1 MKTLLYSIMLIAGIG
16 TAQAQEFN
24 KQLSAA
30 RTAYSAKK
38 LEESR
43 FAMQQ
48 MMQELNIIAGKEVLK
63 LLPAK
68 LEALN
73 SNPANDNVSGASG
86 FAGVV
91 IHRDYGTGA
100 KTAVVDIIGNSPL
113 MASINAI
120 LSLPFVASAGGNQKV
135 IKLEGY
141 KALLQKNTDTET
153 NKISYEIQLPL
164 NSSLLTLKAENSTED
179 EIKKFAAS
187 IPVSQLAKT
196 LQ

>member
-1 MKTLLYSIMLIAGIG
+1 MKTLLYSIILIAGIG
-16 TAQAQEFN
+16 TAQAQDFN

-48 MMQELNIIAGKEVLK
+48 MMQELDIIAGKEVLK

-73 SNPANDNVSGASG
+73 SNPANDNVGGASG

-100 KTAVVDIIGNSPL
+100 KTAEVDIIGNSPL

-120 LSLPFVASAGGNQKV
+120 LSLPFVASSGNQKV

-141 KALLQKNTDTET
+141 KALLQKNTDAET
-153 NKISYEIQLPL
+153 NKTTYEIQLPL

-179 EIKKFAAS
+179 EIRKFAAS